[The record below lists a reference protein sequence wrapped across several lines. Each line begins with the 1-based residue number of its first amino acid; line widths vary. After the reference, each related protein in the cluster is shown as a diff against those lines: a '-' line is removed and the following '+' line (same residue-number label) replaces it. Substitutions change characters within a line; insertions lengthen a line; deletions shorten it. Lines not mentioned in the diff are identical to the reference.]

1 MYNSAIKQLKP
12 LALLSDPSII
22 SPYHRDHLVAAL
34 HERGLC
40 YLAPTPEGD
49 EPTISDDDLILGLAA
64 SDDVRVRFSLAGLF
78 LLRPQLAELAA
89 SIVIQAQ
96 DIPENLKTEIIKQYL
111 AAMYLQRL
119 WRTRLRLKFGPRGL
133 IPERF
138 TKELGLP
145 AADEMYGEHGLY
157 ALCNRSPYNDW
168 SSYEQVIELLLN
180 QPCVHIDVADLVLDT
195 QYLKR
200 MTTN

>member
-1 MYNSAIKQLKP
+1 MHIGPTQTIHHDL
-12 LALLSDPSII
+12 
-22 SPYHRDHLVAAL
+22 LVAAL

-40 YLAPTPEGD
+40 YLAPTPTGD
-49 EPTISDDDLILGLAA
+49 EPSISDDDLILGLSA
-64 SDDVRVRFSLAGLF
+64 SSEVRVRFALAGLF

-89 SIVIQAQ
+89 SIVAQ
-96 DIPENLKTEIIKQYL
+96 SPKLPSQMKAELIKQYV

-119 WRTRLRLKFGPRGL
+119 WRTRLRLKFGPRAL

-138 TKELGLP
+138 IKDMGLP
-145 AADEMYGEHGLY
+145 SADDMYGEHGLY
-157 ALCNRSPYNDW
+157 LLCSRSPYNDW
-168 SSYEQVIELLLN
+168 SSYEQVIELLLS

-200 MTTN
+200 MNNG